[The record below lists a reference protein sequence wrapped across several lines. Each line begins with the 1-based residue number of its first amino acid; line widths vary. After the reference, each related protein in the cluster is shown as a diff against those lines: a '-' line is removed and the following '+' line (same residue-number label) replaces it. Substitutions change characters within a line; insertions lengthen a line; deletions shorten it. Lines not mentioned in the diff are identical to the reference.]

1 VRTTLL
7 LSLTLLSTA
16 APLSAQ
22 HEHMS
27 PYAGQSSAIASLS
40 EQELAALRAGEG
52 MGLARAAELNHY
64 PGPRHVLDMADS
76 LALSTSQRSDLE
88 TIRVKMSD
96 EAVRIGE
103 RIIEKEAELSRR
115 FEHGHIDEESLRPIL
130 SELGTLRADLRF
142 THLAAHLQTRAILTP
157 EQIEAYDR
165 LRGYTDS
172 PAGG

>member
-1 VRTTLL
+1 VRATLL
-7 LSLTLLSTA
+7 LTVTALSTA

-27 PYAGQSSAIASLS
+27 PYADQHSAIASLS

-76 LALSTSQRSDLE
+76 LGLTSAQRSDLE
-88 TIRVKMSD
+88 EIRAKMSD
-96 EAVRIGE
+96 QAVRIGE
-103 RIIEKEAELSRR
+103 GIIEKEAELSRR

-130 SELGTLRADLRF
+130 SELGTLQADLRF
-142 THLAAHLQTRAILTP
+142 THLAAHLQTRAVLTP

-165 LRGYTDS
+165 LRGYAEPT
-172 PAGG
+172 AG

>member
-1 VRTTLL
+1 VRATLL
-7 LSLTLLSTA
+7 LSATVLSTA
-16 APLSAQ
+16 APLAAQ

-27 PYAGQSSAIASLS
+27 PYAGQHSAIASLS

-52 MGLARAAELNHY
+52 MGLARAAELNHF

-76 LALSTSQRSDLE
+76 LDLTPAQRSDLE
-88 TIRVKMSD
+88 GIRAKMSD

-103 RIIEKEAELSRR
+103 RIIEREGELSRR
-115 FEHGHIDEESLRPIL
+115 FEHRHIDEAGLRSIL
-130 SELGTLRADLRF
+130 SEIATLQGDLRF
-142 THLAAHLQTRAILTP
+142 THLAAHLDTRTILTP

-165 LRGYTDS
+165 LRGYAA